1 MNLWQ
6 SEGLDDEPKALS
18 NSLIHTLLKKIHT
31 CYMKLANL
39 LMQNWK
45 CRIIMIDLFVLLS
58 LITTLIIFIILNTQF
73 VLSDCLFIKF
83 GWNKAFVLNLR
94 ILMLT
99 HSKLLFHFMSLCS
112 MELVSMLK
120 RRTLCPNWN
129 CFFFFSDICEFSGLK
144 WLCTNCDWSVVAI
157 IQLSLE
163 TVISDTAINMTIGS
177 NSSAETTSPS

>member
-1 MNLWQ
+1 VNLWQ

-129 CFFFFSDICEFSGLK
+129 CFFFFWYMWIFWLKMIMYQLWLKFGSDNSTVFRNSYLRYCYKHDHRLK
-144 WLCTNCDWSVVAI
+144 
-157 IQLSLE
+157 
-163 TVISDTAINMTIGS
+163 
-177 NSSAETTSPS
+177 

>member
-129 CFFFFSDICEFSGLK
+129 CFFFFWYMWIFWLK
-144 WLCTNCDWSVVAI
+144 MIMYQLWLKCGSHNS
-157 IQLSLE
+157 
-163 TVISDTAINMTIGS
+163 TVFR
-177 NSSAETTSPS
+177 NSYLRYCYKHDHRLK